1 MIILGSKKIIE
12 GISLFNINNTI
23 ILSIPYNIP
32 NLL

>member
-1 MIILGSKKIIE
+1 MLIVGSKKIME
-12 GISLFNINNTI
+12 GISLMNVNYTI